1 MPEKKPHEM
10 SLDELLAQEQSLNH
24 AIRELTTSDQDKIE
38 ALINEIRIIKQY
50 ISKGGAR
57 K

>member
-1 MPEKKPHEM
+1 MPEKKPNEM